1 MRVLPLRHPQS
12 LFLSGALSPCRPLL
26 VFQFHAADLF
36 RHFPLPL
43 LVHFQP
49 RGDLEVI
56 CRAAVGLLNQLQR
69 LDRWNADVDGLV
81 NGLVDL
87 DQGGECL
94 GGNFLEVRQ
103 GDTSFAGREGVGDGD
118 RVRGF
123 ESGECGKGAVL
134 PVSHRHEGLGGG
146 GVEPGQAV
154 EQECLALELRERSGR
169 VAVEPG
175 QRAKA

>member
-1 MRVLPLRHPQS
+1 
-12 LFLSGALSPCRPLL
+12 
-26 VFQFHAADLF
+26 LF

-146 GVEPGQAV
+146 